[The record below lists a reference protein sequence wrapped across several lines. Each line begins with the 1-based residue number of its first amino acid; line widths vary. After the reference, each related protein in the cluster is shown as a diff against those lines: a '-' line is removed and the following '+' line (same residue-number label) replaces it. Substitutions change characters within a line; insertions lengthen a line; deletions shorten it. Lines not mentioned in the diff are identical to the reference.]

1 MTCREFTDFLIDYV
15 DGGLNEVER
24 VAFDA
29 HLGECEDCVTYLRN
43 YEETIRLGKAVCKE
57 DHEALADDV
66 PEELVQAILA
76 VRPRERR

>member
-15 DGGLNEVER
+15 EGDLPAASR
-24 VAFDA
+24 AAFEA
-29 HLGECEDCVTYLRN
+29 HLGECADCVTYLRN

-57 DHEALADDV
+57 DHDAVGDDV

-76 VRPRERR
+76 ARTGGR